1 MATGPLSAEKRE
13 IVREAARYADTWIA
27 LRARTQRIPGV
38 QVAVAVAGE
47 LLLSSA
53 NGFARLPGTDGPDD
67 AGEPLTT
74 AHLFRIA
81 SHSKTF
87 TATAVLQLVEAG
99 KLRLDDTAGE
109 HVAALSGSPIADR
122 TLAELLAHG
131 GGVVRD
137 THEADFW
144 QLQREFPDADAL
156 VAACLDAPDVLERN
170 ERFKYS
176 NIGYGV
182 LGLVIE
188 AASGRPYAEY
198 VAEHVVGRLGLL
210 NTGPELDAAR
220 SGEYA
225 TGYTGL
231 EACDRRLPI
240 DQVDTRALAAA
251 TGFWSTAEDLCRYAA
266 AHVLGDERLLSDAS
280 KRRIHRGEWE
290 VEETGDRYGLGFGI
304 HKIGERRLIGHGG
317 GFPGHITRTLFDPI
331 DGLTVVVL
339 TNAIDGP
346 ALELVQGVVKL
357 VDAALGNAEEPSEEA
372 VADHSSFTGRFAALW
387 GVTDVVDLG
396 GRLRLVGPNQAD
408 PTAVMGKLEVED
420 ADTLRIAEAIGF
432 SSPGERVRYTRS
444 DGRVV
449 RVVLGGLSAVPIE
462 EHVSALSGLERI
474 VLGGAHV
481 PVRKTGI
488 PERGFRSA
496 R

>member
-1 MATGPLSAEKRE
+1 MATTASSKVLSADQRE
-13 IVREAARYADTWIA
+13 VVRDAARYADSWVG

-53 NGFARLPGTDGPDD
+53 HGLARLPEGGDP
-67 AGEPLTT
+67 GEELTT

-87 TATAVLQLVEAG
+87 TATAVMQLVEAG
-99 KLRLDDTAGE
+99 KLRLDDTVDE
-109 HVAALSGSPIADR
+109 HVAALAGSPIADR

-137 THEADFW
+137 THEAGFW
-144 QLQREFPDADAL
+144 QLEREFPDADAL

-182 LGLVIE
+182 LGLVLE
-188 AASGRPYAEY
+188 SASGRPYAEY
-198 VAEHVVGRLGLL
+198 VEENIIGRLGLE
-210 NTGPELDAAR
+210 NTGSELDDTR
-220 SGEYA
+220 SSEYA
-225 TGYTGL
+225 AGYSGL
-231 EACDRRLPI
+231 ESFDRRLPI
-240 DQVDTRALAAA
+240 DAIDTRALSAA
-251 TGFWSTAEDLCRYAA
+251 TGFWSNAEDVCRYAA
-266 AHVLGDERLLSDAS
+266 AHVLGDERLLTDTS
-280 KRRIHRGEWE
+280 KRRMHRGEWE
-290 VEETGDRYGLGFGI
+290 IEETGDRYGLGFDI
-304 HKIGERRLIGHGG
+304 QKIGKRRLIGHGG
-317 GFPGHITRTLFDPI
+317 GFPGHITRTLVDPA

-346 ALELVQGVVKL
+346 ARELVQGIVKL
-357 VDAALGNAEEPSEEA
+357 VDLALGNSKEPADEEPAAELA
-372 VADHSSFTGRFAALW
+372 SFTGRFAEIW

-396 GRLRLVGPNQAD
+396 GRLRLVRPNQPD
-408 PTAVMGKLEVED
+408 PTVATGKLEIVDE
-420 ADTLRIAEAIGF
+420 DTLRIAEIVGF
-432 SSPGERVRYTRS
+432 AAPGESVRYERR

-449 RVVLGGLSAVPIE
+449 RVSFGGMSAVPIE
-462 EHVSALSGLERI
+462 DHVDALGGLDRISLSGSH
-474 VLGGAHV
+474 A
-481 PVRKTGI
+481 
-488 PERGFRSA
+488 A